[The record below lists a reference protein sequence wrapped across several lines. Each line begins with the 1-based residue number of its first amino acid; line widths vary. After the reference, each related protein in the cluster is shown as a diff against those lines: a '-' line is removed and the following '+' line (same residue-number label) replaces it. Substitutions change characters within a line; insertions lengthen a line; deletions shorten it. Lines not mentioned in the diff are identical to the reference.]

1 MDDGFALAESHK
13 EFRGDTFNNCTDGK
27 ILEIYF
33 LDSKSQSKS
42 NKGNKF
48 KILKKYTVYN
58 FLIIL
63 LF

>member
-42 NKGNKF
+42 NKGNK
-48 KILKKYTVYN
+48 
-58 FLIIL
+58 
-63 LF
+63 